1 MLGRIV
7 YTALMSDSYLDH
19 IPSHEREKIRKR
31 MRSPEAYEKLRES
44 VKGPEDLEREM
55 EKNADFAEVK
65 LMLETEPG
73 AQEKA
78 KNAVQEY
85 AREQGVDAVLES
97 VPTGAKEALKNGA
110 FDVTVDHTAHEP
122 RIAIT
127 VKNAPAKAGTEA
139 PMGNVSE
146 KLPLKPA
153 LQQQILASF
162 KLA

>member
-1 MLGRIV
+1 
-7 YTALMSDSYLDH
+7 MSDSYLDH
-19 IPSHEREKIRKR
+19 IPSHEREKIQKR

-78 KNAVQEY
+78 RSTVQEY
-85 AREQGVDAVLES
+85 ARKQGADAVLES
-97 VPTGAKEALKNGA
+97 LPNGVKNALKNGN
-110 FDVTVDHTAHEP
+110 FDLTVDHSAHEP
-122 RIAIT
+122 RLAIR
-127 VKNAPAKAGTEA
+127 VKNAPQKSGTEA

-153 LQQQILASF
+153 LQKQILSSF
-162 KLA
+162 VVK